1 MKSRQNGH
9 HGREDRHGMGLVWN
23 TIEDVL
29 YILME
34 RRVFRERTRK
44 FVALGLGWKFSVN
57 QKIRRFDKS
66 GMNSQFLDRNAAV
79 AENPFFTINK
89 AAAAEA
95 TSRICVPVI
104 ERNVRRLCSEFTNV
118 DGLLT
123 LYAIR

>member
-89 AAAAEA
+89 AAAAERSEEH
-95 TSRICVPVI
+95 TSELQSQSNLVC
-104 ERNVRRLCSEFTNV
+104 RL
-118 DGLLT
+118 LLEKK
-123 LYAIR
+123 